1 MEQRWSTR
9 TPIKLDV
16 DLAYD
21 EKEVEGCATR
31 DIGMGGVFLEMQRLM
46 PPVDTMVDLIFK
58 VGPLDRQTK
67 HKIKARVVRVVD
79 DGVGLMFRDFD
90 AGSFRALQEV
100 LRYTQ
105 GAVAS

>member
-9 TPIKLDV
+9 TPVKLDV
-16 DLAYD
+16 DMAYD
-21 EKEVEGCATR
+21 DKELEDCSTR
-31 DIGMGGVFLEMQRLM
+31 DIGMGGVFLEAGSSL
-46 PPVDTMVDLIFK
+46 PSVDTMVELVFK
-58 VGPLDRQTK
+58 VGPSDKRTK
-67 HKIKARVVRVVD
+67 HKIKAKVVRVAD

-105 GAVAS
+105 GAAAP